1 MAARRPEGEQEED
14 LPEEEGEVELGTR
27 EDLERAGDV
36 EGLLLLARAFR
47 GGLHGQPK
55 DLRRCYETYA
65 TAAKLGSPEAEYAL
79 ALFHL
84 AGGVVPQDLKEG
96 AAHLRAA
103 ADGGFVEAKVYL
115 ANLYE
120 LGVHYGADAD
130 KADVWYRSAARSAGV
145 TDAPDSPGYA
155 RALAEMGSVRH
166 AVLLADDPTV
176 STEER
181 ELYLR
186 RARAHGQG
194 LKTRPSISEVV
205 PSGTPPP
212 MVMTVGDAPPSTSGP
227 MPAPGARGKATAAR
241 ADEAEAD
248 APEGEEARAKP
259 AARKA
264 PAKKKAPAP
273 SRFTTRAGLTA
284 FGYMILFVGAG
295 LGAAKLAAEGAKL
308 LARSGPLPVFGTH
321 LELVYPAVAA
331 LIGFVPALLMY
342 RFRPWLTA
350 VVVSLAAAFA
360 GYALHGEPH
369 LTLVPYAVVQGV
381 AAGAAAF
388 LAALLVVGVTG
399 GTKSSTR

>member
-1 MAARRPEGEQEED
+1 MAAPRPEGEQEED
-14 LPEEEGEVELGTR
+14 LPEAEGEVELGTR

-55 DLRRCYETYA
+55 DLRRCYEAYA
-65 TAAKLGSPEAEYAL
+65 AAAKLGSPEAEYAL

-96 AAHLRAA
+96 AAHLRAS

-145 TDAPDSPGYA
+145 TDAPESPEYA

-166 AVLLADDPTV
+166 ALLLADDPAV
-176 STEER
+176 SAADR
-181 ELYLR
+181 EHYLR

-205 PSGTPPP
+205 PSSTPPP
-212 MVMTVGDAPPSTSGP
+212 MVVAVGDAPPSTSGP
-227 MPAPGARGKATAAR
+227 MPAPGPRGKATAAR
-241 ADEAEAD
+241 TGAADEAA
-248 APEGEEARAKP
+248 
-259 AARKA
+259 A
-264 PAKKKAPAP
+264 PAKRVVKKKAP

-284 FGYMILFVGAG
+284 FGYMVLFVGAG

-388 LAALLVVGVTG
+388 LAALLFVGVTG